1 MNPFG
6 EGVVMGRPHNN
17 LAAYPSTLV
26 PSNLLQATVIAMGIP
41 SPALPFDWI
50 QKLGH
55 QLS

>member
-6 EGVVMGRPHNN
+6 EGVVMVSPHNK
-17 LAAYPSTLV
+17 LEVYPITLV

-50 QKLGH
+50 QKLGR